1 WIDDADA
8 LLMRRILA
16 RSPSRRTVTP
26 KVAGSSPVAPARFL
40 RDRQRSDF
48 FDRRVPTFAPAMFTN
63 KNGSPMRKSLT
74 VKQVHKIMTEGQG
87 LNAKHPPHPLGI
99 SGMTAM
105 TANVVAYAND
115 QRKLKQEIAGLSYD
129 ARMELMALMWIGR
142 DFDGDYDA
150 GVPERLRKM

>member
-1 WIDDADA
+1 
-8 LLMRRILA
+8 
-16 RSPSRRTVTP
+16 
-26 KVAGSSPVAPARFL
+26 
-40 RDRQRSDF
+40 
-48 FDRRVPTFAPAMFTN
+48 MFTN
-63 KNGSPMRKSLT
+63 KNGFLMLKSLT
-74 VKQVHKIMTEGQG
+74 VKQVHNIITEAQG

-150 GVPERLRKM
+150 ALAHARKSSDEGDVDYIADKSPALPTYLRDGLKKIGVGMRA